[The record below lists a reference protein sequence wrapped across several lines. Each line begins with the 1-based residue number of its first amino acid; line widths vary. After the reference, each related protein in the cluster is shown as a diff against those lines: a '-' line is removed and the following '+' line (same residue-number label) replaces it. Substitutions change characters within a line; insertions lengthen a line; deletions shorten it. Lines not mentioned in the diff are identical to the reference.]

1 MYRATSLRLKWG
13 FSQLKSIPV
22 YSTQFIKWV
31 FKCHRQTVQQEQHN
45 NFASSLTLFYLILSP
60 AASRGGGL
68 RSQRRRPGWRLGEG
82 WIMSPN
88 GAGSDPDCRG
98 FIWSGLVLRD
108 LPPLSCGRMGRPGR
122 PVTEI
127 LQKRHIRDTCS
138 FSHHLCQSHREGREG
153 KGGEGEVE
161 VCLCRVPG
169 VNSASHTCWTL
180 EIAYLYDLCQLSGRG
195 RIWGYECVSV
205 VHSRLFQTSFPSF
218 LFSSPQAP
226 ILRCGL
232 FKVTLQCSTRCD
244 FIVFCFFS
252 LFNPVKWQI
261 QVWISVGLHHVCPGQ
276 GDTVG
281 LLV

>member
-1 MYRATSLRLKWG
+1 MTTWRRMNYEPKWG
-13 FSQLKSIPV
+13 GIWSRLPWFYLVRSGPAWPASPLLWTNGEAGSPSYWNTPEK
-22 YSTQFIKWV
+22 THKRHLQFL
-31 FKCHRQTVQQEQHN
+31 T
-45 NFASSLTLFYLILSP
+45 SSLSVT
-60 AASRGGGL
+60 
-68 RSQRRRPGWRLGEG
+68 Q
-82 WIMSPN
+82 
-88 GAGSDPDCRG
+88 
-98 FIWSGLVLRD
+98 
-108 LPPLSCGRMGRPGR
+108 GR
-122 PVTEI
+122 
-127 LQKRHIRDTCS
+127 
-138 FSHHLCQSHREGREG
+138 